1 MVHHRGL
8 CVTDLRIDVA
18 FLNALSAKV
27 TLAAAELEFAGWQF
41 RTPGAQLQSDS
52 VEAALSASTSQQL
65 ARAGLLEA
73 LLVEAGRYPSTA
85 ADAFLAADARLAR
98 TEF

>member
-1 MVHHRGL
+1 M
-8 CVTDLRIDVA
+8 TELRIDAA
-18 FLNALSAKV
+18 FLNEVSAKV
-27 TLAAAELEFAGWQF
+27 TLAAVELDFVGWQF
-41 RTPGAQLQSDS
+41 RLPGAHLQSDS

-73 LLVEAGRYPSTA
+73 LLVEAGGYPTAA
-85 ADAFLAADARLAR
+85 ADAFLTADARLAR